1 MEHRPGRHIFWV
13 SFLSAFLVLFML
25 WGLAAVDYECRRIGF
40 GDGNTLIYRL
50 TGKNP
55 AITCIDGGI

>member
-1 MEHRPGRHIFWV
+1 MKNFSGRRIFWA
-13 SFLSAFLVLFML
+13 SFFSASLVLLLL
-25 WGLAAVDYECRRIGF
+25 WGLATVDYECRRIGF
-40 GDGNTLIYRL
+40 GDGNTLIYRM